1 MRLWLIVLAMGG
13 LTYAIRAA
21 PILLLGRMNLP
32 AIVLRA
38 LRYVP
43 PAVLSAI
50 VFPELLLREGSLD
63 LSLVNPRLLAGL
75 LAGLVAWR
83 TRNVFLTLLAGMG
96 ALWGLT
102 AAVG

>member
-50 VFPELLLREGSLD
+50 VFPEQIGRAH
-63 LSLVNPRLLAGL
+63 V
-75 LAGLVAWR
+75 
-83 TRNVFLTLLAGMG
+83 
-96 ALWGLT
+96 
-102 AAVG
+102 